1 MKLYA
6 LSLNMIKNIN
16 YLFVTCLGIGSL
28 RFFPGTIASLV
39 TTVFLYSL
47 FHIIDLS
54 NTIILIIL
62 LIVFIYSFY
71 AVSEYIKYKENKDP
85 KEVVIDEF
93 IGQSIPIYLY
103 EISHGS
109 SKESDEAILFYLYIF
124 ILFRFFDIKK
134 PFPINFLD
142 KKFKNSF
149 GVIFDDI
156 IAGIYVVL
164 TLIIFMIIKSKFL

>member
-1 MKLYA
+1 
-6 LSLNMIKNIN
+6 MIKTLN
-16 YLFVTCLGIGSL
+16 YLIVTCFGIGSI
-28 RFFPGTIASLV
+28 RFAPGTITSLI

-47 FHIIDLS
+47 FHIINLP
-54 NTIILIIL
+54 NKTVLIIL
-62 LIVFIYSFY
+62 LIISIYSFY
-71 AVSEYIKYKENKDP
+71 AVSEYIKFNANKDP

-103 EISHGS
+103 EISHGTL
-109 SKESDEAILFYLYIF
+109 KNTQEAVLFYLYIF

-149 GVIFDDI
+149 GVIIDDVA
-156 IAGIYVVL
+156 AGLYVVL